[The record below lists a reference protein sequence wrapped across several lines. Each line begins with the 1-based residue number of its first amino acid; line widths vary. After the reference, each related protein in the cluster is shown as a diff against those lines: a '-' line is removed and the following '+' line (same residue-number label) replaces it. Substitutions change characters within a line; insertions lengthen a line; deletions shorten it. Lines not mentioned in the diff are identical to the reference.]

1 MKTKLLKTASLFV
14 VAIAIVIGSVAGTL
28 AYLRATASVTNTFA
42 YGKVA
47 ITMDETK
54 IDVDGKTAL
63 TGTRGNGNQYLLM
76 PGQSYVKDPIIH
88 IGQDSQDMFIFLKVD
103 NGIAGLA
110 LTEKEK
116 EELGKN
122 TIHDQLL
129 ANGWK
134 VYNDGT
140 TDYKTESKKKTS
152 DGFELLSTSTVYYLS
167 KGADANAVE
176 PKVVGY
182 DKTIAA
188 NNDIKT
194 FSTFTVSPTRVNESS
209 MTAYVNNDCKIVVT
223 AFAVQSTGVGI
234 AGDIHNAANIFKGEF
249 ASAIPAV
256 PENPGNTGN
265 NGETGETE
273 GTGNQEP
280 NGNG

>member
-110 LTEKEK
+110 ITEAEKEQLN
-116 EELGKN
+116 ED

-129 ANGWK
+129 KNGWK

-152 DGFELLSTSTVYYLS
+152 DG
-167 KGADANAVE
+167 K
-176 PKVVGY
+176 
-182 DKTIAA
+182 
-188 NNDIKT
+188 
-194 FSTFTVSPTRVNESS
+194 
-209 MTAYVNNDCKIVVT
+209 
-223 AFAVQSTGVGI
+223 
-234 AGDIHNAANIFKGEF
+234 
-249 ASAIPAV
+249 
-256 PENPGNTGN
+256 
-265 NGETGETE
+265 
-273 GTGNQEP
+273 
-280 NGNG
+280 